1 MVGYT
6 GMVTILSCGR
16 SPPRPRPFELHHFGW
31 TLGLIFALLSASRL
45 LYTTRQRIR
54 STEDQACPV
63 ISVVSLKAL
72 STFSRAR
79 PSRSAPYITMAREKP
94 QRSPRIMVPQKGTLP
109 QNWNDAW

>member
-45 LYTTRQRIR
+45 LYTTR
-54 STEDQACPV
+54 
-63 ISVVSLKAL
+63 
-72 STFSRAR
+72 
-79 PSRSAPYITMAREKP
+79 
-94 QRSPRIMVPQKGTLP
+94 
-109 QNWNDAW
+109 